1 MLTMDNM
8 RLRMERM
15 VRDTQERLCQAVAEM
30 DGTRFRCDTWTRA
43 EGGGGESRVLQDGNV
58 FEKAGVNVSVV
69 SGKMSPEAA
78 RSALGRTRKLPDG
91 PAEFFATGI
100 SVVIHPHN
108 PMAPSAHANYRY
120 FEFVGEGNDPIWW
133 FGGGADLSPSYFI
146 REDAEHFHRVH
157 KARCD
162 CHDLSYY
169 PRFKKWCDEYFFIAH
184 REERRGVGGIFF
196 DNLNDRDQDQLFQ
209 FVSSCAR
216 AFPTAYLPIVEKRKD
231 LPFTE
236 TQKQWQ
242 GIRRGRYVE
251 FNLLYDRG
259 TSFGLRTGGRTE
271 SILMSLPLM
280 GRWEEERPLEID
292 SPEART
298 VDVLRCPQE
307 WV

>member
-1 MLTMDNM
+1 MLTTDNM
-8 RLRMERM
+8 GRRMEQM
-15 VRDTQERLCQAVAEM
+15 VRNTQDSLCRAVEEM

-69 SGKMSPEAA
+69 SGKMSAEAA
-78 RSALGRTRKLPDG
+78 RSALSRARKLPDG

-120 FEFVGEGNDPIWW
+120 FELAGEVDQTTWW
-133 FGGGADLSPSYFI
+133 FGGGADLSPSYLI

-157 KARCD
+157 KAACD
-162 CHDLSYY
+162 FYDPLYY
-169 PRFKKWCDEYFFIAH
+169 PRFKKWCDDYFFIAH
-184 REERRGVGGIFF
+184 RQERRGVGGIFF
-196 DNLNDRDQDQLFQ
+196 DNLNDRNKDQLLQ
-209 FVSSCAR
+209 FVTSCAR
-216 AFPTAYLPIVEKRKD
+216 AFQTAYLPIIEKRKD

-236 TQKQWQ
+236 TQKHWQ
-242 GIRRGRYVE
+242 GLRRGRYVE

-271 SILMSLPLM
+271 SILMSLPLL
-280 GRWEEERPLEID
+280 GCWEEERERGLD
-292 SPEART
+292 SPEAKT
-298 VDVLRCPQE
+298 VDVLRRPEE

>member
-1 MLTMDNM
+1 MLTADNT

-15 VRDTQERLCQAVAEM
+15 VRDTRDRLCQSIEEL
-30 DGTRFRCDTWTRA
+30 DGTRFRRDTWTRA
-43 EGGGGESRVLQDGNV
+43 EGGGGESCVLQDGNV
-58 FEKAGVNVSVV
+58 FEKAGVNVSAV

-78 RSALGRTRKLPDG
+78 RSAFGRGRKLPDT

-120 FEFVGEGNDPIWW
+120 FELACEANEPTWW
-133 FGGGADLSPSYFI
+133 FGGGADLSPSYLI

-157 KARCD
+157 KAACD
-162 CHDLSYY
+162 LHDPSFY
-169 PRFKKWCDEYFFIAH
+169 PLFKKWCDDYFFIAH

-196 DNLNDRDQDQLFQ
+196 DNLNDRDKDQLFQ

-216 AFPTAYLPIVEKRKD
+216 AFQTAYLPIVEKRKD
-231 LPFTE
+231 LPFTDP
-236 TQKQWQ
+236 QKHWQ

-271 SILMSLPLM
+271 SILMSLPLL
-280 GRWEEERPLEID
+280 GCWDESRPPEIN
-292 SPEART
+292 SPEAST
-298 VDVLRCPQE
+298 VTVLRCPQE